1 MGKLSIK
8 QGKQLI
14 EQGLLTQE
22 AYDAMVEGGII
33 SEGRTAGGVKRVIAG
48 TEISPQLYFK
58 GGKGVDVSDEVKA
71 VMVELRGLVND
82 LFEQYTV
89 IAD

>member
-22 AYDAMVEGGII
+22 AYDAMVDGGII
-33 SEGRTAGGVKRVIAG
+33 AEGRAVGGVKRVIDG

-58 GGKGVDVSDEVKA
+58 GTKGVDVSDEVKA